1 MHFLPPT
8 IHSRSKKSE
17 QSVKSFFNL
26 FYITNFSKDFFH
38 FITKKFSKSIFSIIR
53 KVMQKIMSVI
63 NMSIV
68 FIRAVII
75 YIAVI
80 IALRIMGKRQIGEMT
95 PHELVITILV
105 SQVAIIP
112 LQDNAMPLANMIIP
126 ILIFVSF
133 EIIVSAVSMK
143 SISFRNIIQGKPI
156 FVIRNGK
163 VDEKQLKRL
172 RITIDDLMDAVR
184 EKGYFDL
191 SEIQD
196 AVVETNG
203 TVSVLPKTKENP
215 VTPSQLNIDVKEKST
230 PVPVVTDGK
239 PVSEYFGQNK
249 IMDSEI
255 KLLVTKSGKDIT
267 DILLLTID
275 DNGKINI
282 IEKKEK

>member
-1 MHFLPPT
+1 
-8 IHSRSKKSE
+8 
-17 QSVKSFFNL
+17 
-26 FYITNFSKDFFH
+26 
-38 FITKKFSKSIFSIIR
+38 
-53 KVMQKIMSVI
+53 
-63 NMSIV
+63 MSIV

-75 YIAVI
+75 YITVI
-80 IALRIMGKRQIGEMT
+80 IALRVMGKRQIGEMT

-112 LQDNAMPLANMIIP
+112 LQDNAMPLANMVIP

-143 SISFRNIIQGKPI
+143 SIGFRNIIQGKPI

-163 VDEKQLKRL
+163 LDEKQLKRL

-184 EKGYFDL
+184 EKGYFDI

-203 TVSVLPKTKENP
+203 TVSVLPKAKQSP
-215 VTPSQLNIDVKEKST
+215 VTPEQLNLEVDEKAT

-239 PVSEYFGQNK
+239 PVSEYFSQNK
-249 IMDSEI
+249 VKDSEI
-255 KLLVTKSGKDIT
+255 KLLVTKSGKEIT
-267 DILLLTID
+267 DIMLLTID